1 MDYKTKYLKYK
12 LKYLTA
18 KKLYGGMDFGAGS
31 DEESFSSETPEK
43 NVPDAPQKQAE
54 ITKQLDDIFKTEED
68 IFERFKKA
76 LQILRFNEYN
86 KRAFLQYTLEDIDK
100 DMNHIEE
107 IKNLV
112 SELKTEELFGLPFQ
126 RSLVPQ
132 VVYEG
137 EEGFTT
143 VEARKKDTKPSSK
156 QTRKHNMQ
164 ELLEAAKRMGFDIM
178 LNDRDSGELDNSIG
192 HPGDGLYPLY
202 NNEYLQKLSETD
214 LFIQRLGADETAYLN
229 FFKQFYEESLSAY
242 LNYSNKSIIAELR
255 DKLSKG
261 EIKDIDGI
269 DYRSIINYLDK
280 ITYEVDV
287 NLEHEENPWEIKM
300 YYNQD
305 AVDSAADDG
314 KDIPE
319 VEPFHT
325 VNVTEKGIKQK
336 AIDYFKSKKPEDSIN
351 LPKFVKDK
359 AEKISNK
366 VEQFIRL
373 IISAFLKSYG
383 DESYC
388 YMVLLFYSMF
398 YNIATEEKEVK
409 IFVSTHDKNLQN
421 QLQLFCHPLSL
432 LNKNIKFS
440 LALRNKEYEMSHY

>member
-1 MDYKTKYLKYK
+1 M
-12 LKYLTA
+12 
-18 KKLYGGMDFGAGS
+18 
-31 DEESFSSETPEK
+31 K
-43 NVPDAPQKQAE
+43 NPQIQELISA
-54 ITKQLDDIFKTEED
+54 
-68 IFERFKKA
+68 
-76 LQILRFNEYN
+76 
-86 KRAFLQYTLEDIDK
+86 
-100 DMNHIEE
+100 
-107 IKNLV
+107 
-112 SELKTEELFGLPFQ
+112 LKTEELFSLPFQ

-132 VVYEG
+132 VAFED

-143 VEARKKDTKPSSK
+143 VGARNNDKKQSSK
-156 QTRKHNMQ
+156 QTRKHNME
-164 ELLEAAKRMGFDIM
+164 ELLEAAKRMGFDII

-214 LFIQRLGADETAYLN
+214 LFIQRLGETEYLN

-242 LNYSNKSIIAELR
+242 LNYSNQSIIAELR

-261 EIKDIDGI
+261 EIKHIDGI
-269 DYRSIINYLDK
+269 DYSSIINYLDK

-287 NLEHEENPWEIKM
+287 NLEHQENPWEIKM

-319 VEPFHT
+319 VIPFHT

-359 AEKISNK
+359 PEKISNK

-388 YMVLLFYSMF
+388 YMVLLFYCMF

-409 IFVSTHDKNLQN
+409 IFVSTHDKNLQK

-440 LALRNKEYEMSHY
+440 LALRNEKYEISHY